1 MSAFLDQFSS
11 VGNHVNA
18 SESTIVC
25 MFFLPVILTYL
36 VFKIYELTI
45 HNKSMFFADFYGTMY
60 TSLILS
66 VSVSMVI
73 FLVGENLARAFAL
86 LGVFSVIR
94 FRNNKNSIMQLQFI
108 LVSIVIGLISGSN
121 YFVLAIQFS
130 VFVAFV
136 ISLSNFINRFQKL
149 NLEDPA
155 EGYDDVGQDELPD
168 QSR

>member
-1 MSAFLDQFSS
+1 
-11 VGNHVNA
+11 
-18 SESTIVC
+18 
-25 MFFLPVILTYL
+25 
-36 VFKIYELTI
+36 
-45 HNKSMFFADFYGTMY
+45 
-60 TSLILS
+60 
-66 VSVSMVI
+66 MVI

-155 EGYDDVGQDELPD
+155 EGYDDVSQDELPD
-168 QSR
+168 QSK